1 MSVLISANLSEDVN
15 YNLQNKETLAKFKR
29 HSDIF
34 TKYANTHAAGSQ
46 STYCSRNAG
55 LQ

>member
-1 MSVLISANLSEDVN
+1 MSVLISAISSGDAN
-15 YNLQNKETLAKFKR
+15 YNLQNRETLAKFKR

-34 TKYANTHAAGSQ
+34 TKYANTHASGSQ
-46 STYCSRNAG
+46 SENCSRNAG

>member
-1 MSVLISANLSEDVN
+1 MINLLN
-15 YNLQNKETLAKFKR
+15 QGTLAKFKR

-34 TKYANTHAAGSQ
+34 TEYANTHAAGSQ
-46 STYCSRNAG
+46 SEYCSRYAG

>member
-1 MSVLISANLSEDVN
+1 MNVLISAILSGAVN
-15 YNLQNKETLAKFKR
+15 YNLQNRETLAKFKR

-34 TKYANTHAAGSQ
+34 TKYANTHAAGNPSK
-46 STYCSRNAG
+46 YCSRNAG